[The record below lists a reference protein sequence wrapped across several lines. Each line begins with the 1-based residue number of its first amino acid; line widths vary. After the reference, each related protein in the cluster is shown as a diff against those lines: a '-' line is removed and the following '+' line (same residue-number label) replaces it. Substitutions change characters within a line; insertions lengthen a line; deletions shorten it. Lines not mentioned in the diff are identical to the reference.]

1 MPRVDIKL
9 LSARGLPP
17 CNPFVLACIA
27 GEEKKSSVAMG
38 ATGKPAWLDLLRFDV
53 PSATEAAIK
62 IVDRDVISGDE
73 VIAAGTVALDRLRPN
88 EVEDTWIPLK
98 PAAGGGGAETIELRV
113 RMCLHAQDVL
123 AKGGAGAPPSGP
135 RLEGA
140 APAASAAASSSAASA
155 AASVKEQTGL
165 DGLSPEQCAKI
176 RVAFD
181 LFDVDGNNT
190 MDKSEATAA
199 LLHYFPAASAT
210 DIVRR
215 IQALDVNRDG
225 VLSFEEFA
233 TVARAFE
240 L

>member
-38 ATGKPAWLDLLRFDV
+38 ATGKPAWQDLLRFDV

-73 VIAAGTVALDRLRPN
+73 VIAEGTVALGSLRPN
-88 EVEDTWIPLK
+88 EIEDTWVPLK
-98 PAAGGGGAETIELRV
+98 PVAGGEAVELRV

-135 RLEGA
+135 RIEGA
-140 APAASAAASSSAASA
+140 SPAASAAASSA
-155 AASVKEQTGL
+155 AASVKEQTGI
-165 DGLSPEQCAKI
+165 DGLSPEQVAKVRI
-176 RVAFD
+176 AFE
-181 LFDVDGNNT
+181 LFDTDGNNT